1 MQTNKPYILAAM
13 DGKETPDTASSES
26 RFREDPTIFFYIL
39 FGLVYDALTDASTD
53 AATGLASREATIAAL
68 QTLKYLVRREYAGK
82 AILEPAIFKEFS
94 SLCYRMAVTESA
106 AVQLHLVDVITALAS
121 SHKSSS
127 SALSVFF
134 FHLFFLLVL
143 KSVA

>member
-1 MQTNKPYILAAM
+1 M
-13 DGKETPDTASSES
+13 DGKETLDTSNLES
-26 RFREDPTIFFYIL
+26 GSREDPTIFFYIL
-39 FGLVYDALTDASTD
+39 FGLVYDALTNASTD

-82 AILEPAIFKEFS
+82 TILEPAIFKEFS

-106 AVQLHLVDVITALAS
+106 AVQLHLIDVITALAS

-127 SALSVFF
+127 SAPFVFF
-134 FHLFFLLVL
+134 RSLFFVL
-143 KSVA
+143 KLIAQYPA